1 VKNNPLTTSFLLQT
15 LQGEQASFTLDK
27 KKMIIGR
34 HPSCD
39 IQLDQFQIS
48 SYHLFVCF
56 LDDGS
61 LLIKDLASESGTYL
75 NGKRIEE
82 AIMFAGDTLAIGDY
96 VFMAEKNE
104 DILVTN
110 ADELIPVNEDKPLPK
125 LAVPKA
131 TKLLPALPASIPEAP
146 TAPVLKASQI
156 IHSDALPAAPA
167 VAQEVA
173 SVAPMATSHLILID
187 GELCDIT
194 YDEKSYRPLDSIPLV
209 NFEAEYTPLEETE
222 ESFDLCK
229 PIVAQK
235 FEIISYI
242 NGMIQDF
249 QYVDF
254 NDGDFYLRSHAQND
268 HDIMMS
274 TMGEHKLFSIRAGKV
289 QFYPHPDL
297 QASSS
302 WETLD
307 FNGPIFFTHGAEQIS
322 LRLLDKSMQWQK
334 LSSGVREKD
343 FIKQAT
349 KIFCALFI
357 PFMLLLFVTQNEYQ
371 EPRAEVVVIYQLKK
385 PVEVPTLEL
394 SKSEL
399 SAVDPA
405 SFNENTGSKDE
416 NQPVEKVEFASAS
429 EATQEIAKSITPD
442 EPAPAPALPS
452 LPEVKKAIAPKI
464 VEKPSAPKVQKK
476 IVSTVVAQSEAKV
489 ESTVPAS
496 TVPAS
501 TAAEPKAEPY
511 QFTSSSLGPLMAVS
525 QVKAAGGTKERGL
538 TKGESFHVGSSA
550 EGDLVAG
557 STIGV
562 SKLNGSDGSGN
573 GSQSFGS
580 RGLASK
586 KGFDSSY
593 LEPNTV
599 VKGSMDP
606 ELLRKILREYIPQFR
621 HCYQQELIGNDDKLA
636 GIVELNF
643 TINAEGKAIKPQI
656 SMKNTKFSDKGA
668 NCMVDVLN
676 VIEFPKPKGG
686 GVVDVI
692 QPLNFLSETKRL

>member
-1 VKNNPLTTSFLLQT
+1 
-15 LQGEQASFTLDK
+15 
-27 KKMIIGR
+27 
-34 HPSCD
+34 
-39 IQLDQFQIS
+39 
-48 SYHLFVCF
+48 
-56 LDDGS
+56 
-61 LLIKDLASESGTYL
+61 
-75 NGKRIEE
+75 
-82 AIMFAGDTLAIGDY
+82 
-96 VFMAEKNE
+96 
-104 DILVTN
+104 
-110 ADELIPVNEDKPLPK
+110 
-125 LAVPKA
+125 
-131 TKLLPALPASIPEAP
+131 
-146 TAPVLKASQI
+146 
-156 IHSDALPAAPA
+156 
-167 VAQEVA
+167 
-173 SVAPMATSHLILID
+173 
-187 GELCDIT
+187 
-194 YDEKSYRPLDSIPLV
+194 
-209 NFEAEYTPLEETE
+209 
-222 ESFDLCK
+222 
-229 PIVAQK
+229 
-235 FEIISYI
+235 
-242 NGMIQDF
+242 
-249 QYVDF
+249 
-254 NDGDFYLRSHAQND
+254 
-268 HDIMMS
+268 
-274 TMGEHKLFSIRAGKV
+274 
-289 QFYPHPDL
+289 
-297 QASSS
+297 
-302 WETLD
+302 
-307 FNGPIFFTHGAEQIS
+307 
-322 LRLLDKSMQWQK
+322 
-334 LSSGVREKD
+334 
-343 FIKQAT
+343 
-349 KIFCALFI
+349 
-357 PFMLLLFVTQNEYQ
+357 MLLLFVTQNEYQ

-429 EATQEIAKSITPD
+429 EATQEIAKSVTPN

-489 ESTVPAS
+489 ES